1 MSTARGHE
9 ANSLSGELQLSP
21 HQVPSDRA
29 NHPSFRSQHG
39 HLLSSHP
46 GRLSVDALNRP
57 RSGLS
62 QRIYTLNSLPGMLSI
77 LCLPRLTVLLILKD
91 LFCSS
96 KPFLTSSSQMRSLP
110 LWIFVTRHF
119 VSFTAH
125 ISACESNIISG
136 PVLLNA
142 SPLVRSWSMG
152 WWLFWLPQAA
162 FHPAQCWAQS
172 QTHYLSVE

>member
-1 MSTARGHE
+1 MSTARGHG
-9 ANSLSGELQLSP
+9 ANSLSGEPQLSP
-21 HQVPSDRA
+21 HQVLSERA

-39 HLLSSHP
+39 CLLSSHT
-46 GRLSVDALNRP
+46 GRLSMYALNRP

-62 QRIYTLNSLPGMLSI
+62 QSIYTLNSLPGMLSI
-77 LCLPRLTVLLILKD
+77 LCLPRLTVLFILKD

-96 KPFLTSSSQMRSLP
+96 KSFLTSSSQMRLFP

-125 ISACESNIISG
+125 ISACDSNIVSG
-136 PVLLNA
+136 PVLLNS

-162 FHPAQCWAQS
+162 FHPAQC
-172 QTHYLSVE
+172 